1 MSLNIPTTICFQ
13 FSTLN
18 VYRHYGCHLKGR
30 ADLVCTCLRI
40 SPFVSGKS
48 LSCLF
53 LYMPVNSPFVT
64 RRSSSVIKRQEE
76 ARDCGRR
83 ISLCILLLCAES
95 GISSSSSKHCNQ
107 RGSGYWLGDEYENWR
122 CVQVGSTVAENE
134 ETEENAEH
142 RRLGLLALDQSVQL
156 RIRRQY
162 FRSEFSRTGA
172 SEERVEIRFEMLLSF
187 LEFWFREG

>member
-1 MSLNIPTTICFQ
+1 
-13 FSTLN
+13 
-18 VYRHYGCHLKGR
+18 
-30 ADLVCTCLRI
+30 
-40 SPFVSGKS
+40 
-48 LSCLF
+48 
-53 LYMPVNSPFVT
+53 MPVNSPFVT

-95 GISSSSSKHCNQ
+95 GISSSSNKHCNQ
-107 RGSGYWLGDEYENWR
+107 RGSGYWLGGEYENWR

-156 RIRRQY
+156 HIRRQY

-172 SEERVEIRFEMLLSF
+172 SEERVEIRFETLISF